1 MDGDLLDI
9 GRQCSL
15 SSCSQV
21 DFLPIKCRCDLFFC
35 KEHIIPDAH
44 GCRLAATTRA
54 VNDSTLPKFQR
65 CAVPDCSKP
74 SLDAFS
80 GQGSAACPR
89 CSQSF
94 CADHRYPEAHSCS
107 SASSSEST
115 SRNAA
120 AEALIAKHFPATSKA
135 SSRRTPKIPTDPVK
149 LAQYQK
155 VELMKMRHRAIPADP
170 KDKPTSVPIGDRLHI
185 KLQVYDSDQE
195 KIFWLRKSIVTGK
208 ALDLLATQMKISTSV
223 TKPLQ
228 LSDTR
233 DGHIL
238 VNSEPL
244 AAQVEDGSS
253 ILIGPR

>member
-1 MDGDLLDI
+1 MDDELLDI

-15 SSCSQV
+15 SSCSQI
-21 DFLPIKCRCDLFFC
+21 DFLPIKCCCNLFFC

-44 GCRLAATTRA
+44 GCRLASTALL
-54 VNDSTLPKFQR
+54 VNDSILPKVQR
-65 CAVPDCSKP
+65 CAAPNCSKP

-80 GQGSAACPR
+80 AQGSAACAR
-89 CSQSF
+89 CSQLF

-107 SASSSEST
+107 PASASEST
-115 SRNAA
+115 LRNAA
-120 AEALIAKHFPATSKA
+120 AEALIAKHFPATSRT
-135 SSRRTPKIPTDPVK
+135 SSRRTPKVPTDPVK

-170 KDKPTSVPIGDRLHI
+170 KDKPTSVSIEDRLHI
-185 KLQVYDSDQE
+185 KLQVNDNGQE
-195 KIFWLRKSIVTGK
+195 KIFWLRKSIMTGK
-208 ALDLLATQMKISTSV
+208 ALDLLATQMKISTS
-223 TKPLQ
+223 PLQ
-228 LSDTR
+228 LSDIR
-233 DGHIL
+233 DGRIF

>member
-9 GRQCSL
+9 GKRCSL

-21 DFLPIKCRCDLFFC
+21 DFLPIKCRCDLVFC

-44 GCRLAATTRA
+44 DCRLASTARA
-54 VNDSTLPKFQR
+54 VSDSTLPKFQR
-65 CAVPDCSKP
+65 CAAPNCSKP

-80 GQGSAACPR
+80 KQGSAAQCAR

-94 CADHRYPEAHSCS
+94 CADHRYPDAHSCS
-107 SASSSEST
+107 PASTSEST
-115 SRNAA
+115 SHNTA
-120 AEALIAKHFPATSKA
+120 AEALIAKHFSATSKT

-149 LAQYQK
+149 LAQYKK
-155 VELMKMRHRAIPADP
+155 VELMKMKHRAIPADP
-170 KDKPTSVPIGDRLHI
+170 KDKPTSVPVGDRLHI
-185 KLQVYDSDQE
+185 KLQVNDSDQE

-208 ALDLLATQMKISTSV
+208 ALDLLATQMKLSTS
-223 TKPLQ
+223 TLQ
-228 LSDTR
+228 LSDIR
-233 DGHIL
+233 EGRVL

-253 ILIGPR
+253 ILIGPT